1 MQAGAYEA
9 TRYCIE
15 NYGSSRILWE
25 IGPETEPQNLP
36 IEKGQAD
43 ASGEVHPAMTWLA
56 AYPRA
61 FAGLLLH
68 NGRGSARAWLSRQE
82 SKPMKHAVIVLVTA
96 AILAVSPAT
105 ATTARP
111 SLRDVP
117 EIENPLFAIVV
128 AYVIG
133 EQCPTITARRFKG
146 LLQLEKNSTGAPAIW
161 ATAMTRSGPM

>member
-1 MQAGAYEA
+1 
-9 TRYCIE
+9 
-15 NYGSSRILWE
+15 
-25 IGPETEPQNLP
+25 
-36 IEKGQAD
+36 
-43 ASGEVHPAMTWLA
+43 
-56 AYPRA
+56 
-61 FAGLLLH
+61 
-68 NGRGSARAWLSRQE
+68 
-82 SKPMKHAVIVLVTA
+82 MKHAVIVLVTA

-146 LLQLEKNSTGAPAIW
+146 LLQLEKLYWRARDLGYGHDEIRAYVKSPAEKERMRKKGMELLKKYGPEDDPQSYCAFGRAEIQKKSAIGALLRAK
-161 ATAMTRSGPM
+161 